1 MWRAVYLV
9 STVLSWTF
17 RLCAISLLFGLIT
30 ALAARF
36 GPRTGK
42 IWFFARYAF
51 CTWYLCSLSIV
62 FLPIFIIRN
71 PKDVD
76 NCRWAATYLR
86 LMAAVVG
93 IKFELRGSEHLTQPA
108 CASIK
113 NFESGAVIVC
123 NHQSA
128 YDVVGLFDIWEHL
141 GRCTIIAKKELMW
154 LIPFGHAAYYA
165 GVTFIDRSRSQDAQ
179 RVLQQ
184 TATAMREQ
192 RTKLLLYPEG
202 TRNKT
207 DCPEKLLP
215 FRKGAFKTAMNAKCP
230 IIPMIF
236 SPYYFIRS
244 KDYYF
249 GTGTVIIKVLPSI
262 DTSALADSELDKLV
276 TDTYNKMSEVY
287 AELSAEVNKANNN
300 SQPKKLL

>member
-1 MWRAVYLV
+1 MLCACSLA

-17 RLCAISLLFGLIT
+17 RLCVVSLLFGITT
-30 ALAARF
+30 ALASRF

-42 IWFFARYAF
+42 VWFFARYAF
-51 CTWYLCSLSIV
+51 CTWYLCSLSVV
-62 FLPIFIIRN
+62 FLPIFIFRK

-86 LMAAVVG
+86 IMAAVVG
-93 IKFELRGSEHLTQPA
+93 IKYELRGAEYLQAPPGGTP
-108 CASIK
+108 K
-113 NFESGAVIVC
+113 DYENGAVIVC

-165 GVTFIDRSRSQDAQ
+165 GVTFIDRSRSQDAH
-179 RVLQQ
+179 RVLEQ
-184 TATAMREQ
+184 TATAMRVQ

-230 IIPMIF
+230 LIPMIF
-236 SPYYFIRS
+236 SPYHFIRT
-244 KDYYF
+244 KDYHF
-249 GTGTVIIKVLPSI
+249 GTGTVIIQVLPPTNT
-262 DTSALADSELDKLV
+262 TSLADSDLDKLLNE
-276 TDTYNKMSEVY
+276 TYDKMSKVY
-287 AELSAEVNKANNN
+287 TELSAEVCKANNN
-300 SQPKKLL
+300 SQSKKSL